1 MKVELVGTTKPDSLV
16 LKNLPALVG
25 QDAEAHALSEESPQ
39 GGYRCLITQ
48 IDNHL
53 EVWDL
58 GTRGG
63 TLVNGV
69 RVTKATLKASDKL
82 SFGGAEFSVQCD
94 RGPRRFLH
102 GVRS

>member
-1 MKVELVGTTKPDSLV
+1 MKVELVGIQNPDRVV

-25 QDAEAHALSEESPQ
+25 HDSEACALADESPQ
-39 GGYRCLITQ
+39 GGYRCMIGQ
-48 IDNHL
+48 IDDHL

-63 TLVNGV
+63 TFVNGV

-82 SFGGAEFSVQCD
+82 SFGGAEFSVRCD
-94 RGPRRFLH
+94 RGPQRYLY
-102 GVRS
+102 GVRC

>member
-1 MKVELVGTTKPDSLV
+1 MTVELVGTTKPDSLV

-25 QDAEAHALSEESPQ
+25 QDSEAHALSDEPPQ
-39 GGYRCLITQ
+39 GGYRCMIGQ
-48 IDNHL
+48 IDDHL

-63 TLVNGV
+63 TFVNGV

-82 SFGGAEFSVQCD
+82 SFGGAEFSVRYD
-94 RGPRRFLH
+94 HGPRRYLY
-102 GVRS
+102 GVRC